1 VVLAGALTDIVA
13 ATLATHALPG
23 VCRRDDWSGAALVAG
38 VAAMN
43 RPSPCRSTC
52 RLHALG
58 VRTRAPPGC
67 RYLCPRLP
75 ARSFGSRRP
84 ASPDYPTQQRKGTE
98 KAEGKIKGGGTS
110 LAWKAVCTGG

>member
-1 VVLAGALTDIVA
+1 
-13 ATLATHALPG
+13 
-23 VCRRDDWSGAALVAG
+23 
-38 VAAMN
+38 MN

-84 ASPDYPTQQRKGTE
+84 ASPDYPTQQRKGTK

-110 LAWKAVCTGG
+110 LAQKAVCTGVGGDTAPVSPGATIVFAPQRQRPGSVPDTPYHDQL